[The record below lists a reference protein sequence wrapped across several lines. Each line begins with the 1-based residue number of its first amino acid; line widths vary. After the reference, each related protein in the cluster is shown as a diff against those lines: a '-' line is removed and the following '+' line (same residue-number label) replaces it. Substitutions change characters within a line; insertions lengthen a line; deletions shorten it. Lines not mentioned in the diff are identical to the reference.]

1 MDSDSEKENY
11 FSLYMKRKKNDSK
24 KKPNFRSNKKIK
36 NNWVSS
42 QKIKEDNKNNIK
54 LFLESSEKKNKNTF
68 SFIKSYLFNFQ
79 SPEKT
84 KKENEQQNKNA
95 SIDKQK
101 IKTFRGNKSSADI
114 NYRKNNKKYSD
125 GKVSY
130 EGANDKN
137 NSIDIK
143 CNNNNNNYDKRIDI
157 LKNRIFNLMTVID
170 DFEKDYINNIKPIQ
184 IKEQLNKLN
193 FKIISHNIQIN
204 KDNKNKNEELYMT
217 ERANYNQNRKLKN
230 TNKKDYI
237 KLKEDLEICNYDN
250 KALTKRVNTSKKS
263 YRAVSSKASDKNKPL
278 NMLNNK
284 QYSNKYNNSSF
295 NKLISNSSSK
305 NDLNKT
311 YYNMNKNK
319 CPTFIKQI
327 NSNSNKVLQ
336 NEKNKKESNIFKR
349 RINYSNFI
357 NQKMKQNIIHRNQ
370 ESYLKPNEINKARY
384 SYNNSNNINGSPGQ
398 LAISNNYYNPDLFIN
413 NNKST
418 SIENKII
425 KLNDLNSLI
434 NEKEIQSDKTSNK
447 NRKEQNNVLCY
458 NFDNGEFN
466 KNYFFSERKEN
477 NKFKKGFDN

>member
-1 MDSDSEKENY
+1 MDSDSDKENY

-36 NNWVSS
+36 NNCISNP
-42 QKIKEDNKNNIK
+42 KIKEDNKNNIK
-54 LFLESSEKKNKNTF
+54 LFLESSEKKNQNAF

-84 KKENEQQNKNA
+84 KKENEQQKKKM

-101 IKTFRGNKSSADI
+101 IKTVRGNKSSADI
-114 NYRKNNKKYSD
+114 NNRKNNKKNCD
-125 GKVSY
+125 IKVNY
-130 EGANDKN
+130 EGPNDKN
-137 NSIDIK
+137 NSIDLK
-143 CNNNNNNYDKRIDI
+143 SNNNNNYDKKIDI
-157 LKNRIFNLMTVID
+157 LKNRIFNLMNVID

-184 IKEQLNKLN
+184 IKEQLNKIN

-204 KDNKNKNEELYMT
+204 KNNKNINEELYMT

-230 TNKKDYI
+230 SNKKDYI
-237 KLKEDLEICNYDN
+237 KLEEDLEICNYDN
-250 KALTKRVNTSKKS
+250 NLLTKRINISKKS
-263 YRAVSSKASDKNKPL
+263 FRAVSSKASDKNKPINL
-278 NMLNNK
+278 LNNK

-295 NKLISNSSSK
+295 NKFISNSSSK

-311 YYNMNKNK
+311 YYNMIKNK
-319 CPTFIKQI
+319 GPTFIKQI
-327 NSNSNKVLQ
+327 NSNSNKELQ

-370 ESYLKPNEINKARY
+370 ESYLKPNEINKAIY
-384 SYNNSNNINGSPGQ
+384 SYNNSNNINGSPVQ
-398 LAISNNYYNPDLFIN
+398 LAINNNYYNPDLFIN

-434 NEKEIQSDKTSNK
+434 NEKEIQSDKIRNK
-447 NRKEQNNVLCY
+447 IRKEQNNELCY
-458 NFDNGEFN
+458 NFDNSEFN

-477 NKFKKGFDN
+477 SKFKKGFDN

>member
-1 MDSDSEKENY
+1 
-11 FSLYMKRKKNDSK
+11 
-24 KKPNFRSNKKIK
+24 
-36 NNWVSS
+36 
-42 QKIKEDNKNNIK
+42 
-54 LFLESSEKKNKNTF
+54 
-68 SFIKSYLFNFQ
+68 
-79 SPEKT
+79 
-84 KKENEQQNKNA
+84 
-95 SIDKQK
+95 
-101 IKTFRGNKSSADI
+101 
-114 NYRKNNKKYSD
+114 
-125 GKVSY
+125 
-130 EGANDKN
+130 
-137 NSIDIK
+137 
-143 CNNNNNNYDKRIDI
+143 
-157 LKNRIFNLMTVID
+157 MTVID

-370 ESYLKPNEINKARY
+370 ESYLKPNEVNKARY